1 MLPTI
6 EAMSVAG
13 VIAVVLIGVVVLFQ
27 ILLALG
33 APWGAAAWGGRTAG
47 VLPGGLR
54 IASAVS
60 ALLLGAIAWVV
71 LSKSVAEG
79 DGPSWLTPA
88 LWVIVGYFA
97 LGAVMNAISRSR
109 IERIWAPVSLA
120 IAVLVGF
127 VAAA

>member
-6 EAMSVAG
+6 AAMSVAG
-13 VIAVVLIGVVVLFQ
+13 VIAVVLIGVVVSFQ

-33 APWGAAAWGGRTAG
+33 APWGAGAWGGRTAG

-79 DGPSWLTPA
+79 DDPSWLTPA